1 MCLNVCTCST
11 YMLGCPQTLGEGVRS
26 PGTEVSGSC
35 EPRDVCAGN
44 VVQILITVRAA
55 LQLLSASL
63 SFFLFGWIAILLE
76 IEYSM

>member
-1 MCLNVCTCST
+1 MC
-11 YMLGCPQTLGEGVRS
+11 GCPQRLGEGVRS

-35 EPRDVCAGN
+35 EPPDVCAGN

-55 LQLLSASL
+55 LQLLSVFL
-63 SFFLFGWIAILLE
+63 SFSLFCWIAIPLE